1 MQMTTFN
8 LTEKE
13 FKAARIFVETCLDG
27 MGGKRPSDLEYD
39 EYTWIDANDLISNG
53 HTRHEAAGLMSSLS
67 EKGFI
72 AEYDNRPPGGAGLTQ
87 FGIAFPPSNPTIIVH
102 RDRK

>member
-1 MQMTTFN
+1 MTTFN

-72 AEYDNRPPGGAGLTQ
+72 AEYDRGEWIVQTAGWRWFDTVWDSLP
-87 FGIAFPPSNPTIIVH
+87 AE
-102 RDRK
+102 